1 MNVFC
6 VGETELVSS
15 TGFDDLLSVVFVVV
29 VVVSESVSG
38 ADSSEL
44 ARQQQRHGD
53 DQVTVASATSR
64 LSLSLVVEQSSEEVE
79 GTLVL
84 SWVHL
89 EHVWVG
95 VVAEWIWLAF
105 SWQVHPWSHGRTAVY
120 VSVLEFVSVFGFV
133 FLVEFTSS
141 VQIEW
146 ILSNSG
152 GSHSEPESGS
162 SNHGHIFD
170 VL

>member
-1 MNVFC
+1 MKIHF
-6 VGETELVSS
+6 
-15 TGFDDLLSVVFVVV
+15 F
-29 VVVSESVSG
+29 
-38 ADSSEL
+38 
-44 ARQQQRHGD
+44 
-53 DQVTVASATSR
+53 
-64 LSLSLVVEQSSEEVE
+64 SLS
-79 GTLVL
+79 
-84 SWVHL
+84 
-89 EHVWVG
+89 

-105 SWQVHPWSHGRTAVY
+105 SWQVHPWSHRWTAVY
-120 VSVLEFVSVFGFV
+120 VSVLEFFSVFGFV